1 MPAEFLP
8 DAALE
13 DLGIVQ
19 VVYEIA
25 ASCNRGIVSENSE
38 MQDLKND
45 RHLPNS
51 LPRSIDRCSLLL
63 AD

>member
-1 MPAEFLP
+1 MVAEFLP

-45 RHLPNS
+45 RIGIFQTVCQDPLTGAV
-51 LPRSIDRCSLLL
+51 CY
-63 AD
+63 